1 MFPVY
6 TLAPYATAGQVLRTA
21 IDLLISVSEDPRYT
35 GKAIILVGS
44 SAGGWI
50 ALRLALVLTRLALGD
65 EAFDAERTG
74 ISPGPAWDLEK
85 IRRVRRAVTKVISVS
100 GALGLS
106 VDSEEEV
113 ELGRQVRPP
122 REPKACSSHS
132 RR

>member
-1 MFPVY
+1 MY
-6 TLAPYATAGQVLRTA
+6 TLVPYATAGQVIRVA
-21 IDLLISVSEDPRYT
+21 IDLLISISEDPRYV
-35 GKAIILVGS
+35 GRDIVLMGS

-50 ALRLALVLTRLALGD
+50 ALRLALALSRLALGD

-74 ISPGPAWDLEK
+74 ISPGPAWDLDK

-106 VDSEEEV
+106 LDSEEEV
-113 ELGRQVRPP
+113 ELGRQVSPP